1 MKKAGRILALLVGL
15 GIIVGA
21 AARAE
26 AGENTGSRGAVQFQG
41 VGGTVQVWSGDV
53 ILLQDRI
60 GVISGAAFDPAFYST
75 FSARGE

>member
-41 VGGTVQVWSGDV
+41 VGGTVQ
-53 ILLQDRI
+53 ILFHVFCRGRVSRGI
-60 GVISGAAFDPAFYST
+60 GGADMASC
-75 FSARGE
+75 SV